1 MAMLLQKNSIE
12 SLILIAHYIL
22 IDTKK
27 KEIKIIIKLHSKI
40 VKKRKLLN

>member
-1 MAMLLQKNSIE
+1 MLLQKNSTE

-22 IDTKK
+22 IDIK

-40 VKKRKLLN
+40 D